1 MNTELNVSQSLT
13 WRYAARRFSDKKV
26 SQTAL
31 EQLLTMT
38 GLSAS
43 SYGLQPYK
51 IIVIENP
58 KIKESLL
65 AHSYEQKKVAANS
78 HLLVLAADMSNVVTM
93 VSSYMQSL
101 AKTTGITAL
110 QQQAMRENML
120 ASLANM
126 DPEQQ
131 FQWASAQ
138 VNIALGTLLVS
149 AASLGIDSC
158 PIGGIDGRGYDE
170 VLALPERNL
179 RTVITVP
186 IGYRHED
193 DVSANATKVRKALHE
208 LIVEI

>member
-1 MNTELNVSQSLT
+1 
-13 WRYAARRFSDKKV
+13 
-26 SQTAL
+26 
-31 EQLLTMT
+31 MT